1 MRILVSY
8 KSGTGFTKQYAEWI
22 GEALSCEVCD
32 FKNVNAAKAA
42 EYDLV
47 IHGGWI
53 MGGMINGLN
62 EIRNMNPQKL
72 VTFGVGFTEDSEY
85 ENTLKE
91 TNHLGNIPF
100 YYMAGGFH
108 PKKMGFF
115 KRKMVEMV
123 TKQKVTE
130 TDLSDKKYI
139 EPLLEY
145 VRSL

>member
-1 MRILVSY
+1 MKILVTY

-32 FKNVNAAKAA
+32 LKDVNGVKVT
-42 EYDLV
+42 EYDLI

-53 MGGMINGLN
+53 MGGMISGLT
-62 EIRNMNPQKL
+62 EIQNMNPKRQ
-72 VTFGVGFTEDSEY
+72 VTFGVGFTEDKEY

-91 TNHLGNIPF
+91 ANHLGNIPF

-130 TDLSDKKYI
+130 TDHTDKKYM
-139 EPLLEY
+139 EPLLKY